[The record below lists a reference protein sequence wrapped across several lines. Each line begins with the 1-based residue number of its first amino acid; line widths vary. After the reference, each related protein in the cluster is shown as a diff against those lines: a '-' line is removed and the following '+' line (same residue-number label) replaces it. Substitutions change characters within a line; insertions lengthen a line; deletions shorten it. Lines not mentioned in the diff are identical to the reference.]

1 MSPRVAIW
9 AMPNQVELV
18 RQVASGACLEIACAG
33 SPAKGQ
39 SGAIATAL
47 GVETLADL
55 RSALAE
61 KLADVVMIA
70 AAGDFGADPDR
81 PDAELLLA
89 AATRGCPVISLEPL
103 PPSSILL
110 ARGEWLGAGHAASR
124 PVDAYR
130 WCPALRHSHGW
141 RQAPDAIETFGRV
154 RAMSVESLGSGA
166 DGTLGA
172 RLIGGIEIVAATLG
186 IPESVD
192 AAYVGVPAGNGHAP
206 VHALPGETLRD
217 LRGSITAN
225 LRFADGRA
233 ASLLASNIAGVW
245 RRSAVMLGEGGS
257 LRVTDDGLE
266 WHKPDGTLQDKSRPR
281 VERPWSAPAHEVMA
295 EALARSID
303 SVVSGAGPAGAA
315 GGMVG
320 GTRMGGDHAMMLVI
334 AQTALLSARTGQ
346 TESVETIR
354 HMSGVE

>member
-1 MSPRVAIW
+1 MSQRVAVW
-9 AMPNQVELV
+9 AQPNQIELV
-18 RQVASGACLEIACAG
+18 RQIALGAGLEVACAG

-39 SGAIATAL
+39 SGAVASAL

-61 KLADVVMIA
+61 KIADLVLIA
-70 AAGDFGADPDR
+70 ASGDFGADADR
-81 PDAELLLA
+81 PDAALLQA
-89 AATRGCPVISLEPL
+89 ASARACPVISLEPL

-110 ARGEWLGAGHAASR
+110 ARGEWLGPGHAASR
-124 PVDAYR
+124 PVDMYR
-130 WCPALRHSHGW
+130 WCPAARHSHGW
-141 RQAPDAIETFGRV
+141 RQAPDAMESFGRV
-154 RAMSVESLGSGA
+154 HTMSVESLGSAA

-172 RLIGGIEIVAATLG
+172 RLIGGIEIVCATLG

-192 AAYVGVPAGNGHAP
+192 AAYVGVPVGNGNAP

-217 LRGSITAN
+217 LQGSITAN

-233 ASLLASNIAGVW
+233 ASLLASNIAGPW
-245 RRSAVMLGEGGS
+245 LRSAVMLGEGGS
-257 LRVTDDGLE
+257 LRISDDGLE
-266 WHKPDGTLQDKSRPR
+266 WHKPDGTLQEKSRPK
-281 VERPWSAPAHEVMA
+281 VERPWTAPAHEVMA
-295 EALARSID
+295 DAVARAID
-303 SVVSGAGPAGAA
+303 SAAA
-315 GGMVG
+315 G
-320 GTRMGGDHAMMLVI
+320 TRWGGDHAMMLVI